1 VTRILPAAIAAIFL
15 TTPFAQ
21 ADWPRFRGVN
31 GSGTAEAKNLP
42 VEFGRDKNLAW
53 RTPLPPGH
61 SSPVWSGDRIFV
73 TAHEGNKLLTI
84 CVDRAS
90 GAIRWKR
97 EVTRARIEQRNP
109 MNNPA
114 SSSPVADGTN
124 VIAFFAEFGLL
135 AYSGDG
141 TERWRMPLGPFHSN
155 NGFGSVAGAVWQQAD
170 SGRRSGYRLLC
181 DGARQGLREILC
193 GSATARKFL
202 ARDTRHPIVVEATD
216 AGRILI
222 VPGSFEL
229 AAYQLETGE
238 KLWWVRGFPYA
249 PKGSPTV
256 TLDSSGAPVI
266 VMNVQT
272 IGDGGGRQMEPYA
285 DLIERFDANHDGKL
299 TWSELKKHPVLSGV
313 FPQFDFDWR
322 RILTAEEWGAALNYN
337 TIQNVLIAIRP
348 GGKGDVT
355 KSATLWSYSKMLP
368 EVPSPMVY
376 RGILYLIKDGG
387 LLTTMDP
394 VSGEIFKQA
403 RLAGCDRSLLRVAH
417 RGRRQDLISRAW
429 AAAWRCCAQVEPAK
443 CSRSTNLDEETFAT
457 PAIGEDCLYVRTRAA
472 LYCFRQKPA

>member
-1 VTRILPAAIAAIFL
+1 VTRISSIATALCIASSL
-15 TTPFAQ
+15 CS

-31 GSGTAEAKNLP
+31 GSGIAEARNLP

-73 TAHEGNKLLTI
+73 TAHEGDKLLTI
-84 CVDRAS
+84 CVDRAT
-90 GAIRWKR
+90 GAIRWRR

-109 MNNPA
+109 MNNPS

-141 TERWRMPLGPFHSN
+141 KERWRMPLGPFHSN
-155 NGFGSVAGAVWQQAD
+155 NGFGSSPVLYGNKLILVADQDTGSYVMALEKD
-170 SGRRSGYRLLC
+170 SGKILWKRDRT
-181 DGARQGLREILC
+181 EIL
-193 GSATARKFL
+193 GAGYST
-202 ARDTRHPIVVEATD
+202 PIVVEGTD

-229 AAYQLETGE
+229 AAYQLDTGE

-285 DLIERFDANHDGKL
+285 ELLQRFDANHDGKL
-299 TWSELKKHPVLSGV
+299 TWPELKKHPVLSGV
-313 FPQFDFDWR
+313 FPQFDFDGDGV
-322 RILTAEEWGAALNYN
+322 LTAEEWGAALNYN

-403 RLAGCDRSLLRVAH
+403 RLPGAIDRYYASSIAADDKIYLTSMGGRVVVLRAGRTGEVLAIND
-417 RGRRQDLISRAW
+417 
-429 AAAWRCCAQVEPAK
+429 
-443 CSRSTNLDEETFAT
+443 LDEETFAT